1 MKKCKIIKSL
11 QGYYLAVVLGT
22 GLFSQISPFFSSVG
36 RLAEWVDNYPDNITI
51 IK

>member
-1 MKKCKIIKSL
+1 MKKYKVIKSL

-22 GLFSQISPFFSSVG
+22 GLLSQISPFFSSVG